1 MAHSPTLFSQLQ
13 IEGIDPQQDQTPSGD
28 IIEPFDPKKISIVTE
43 PKTIDNLV
51 QRIRHGE
58 VDLNTDFQRK
68 GNLWTEIQQS
78 RLIESLMLRFPLPAF
93 YFDAENDDN
102 WLVVD
107 GLQRL
112 WTFKNFIVDQTL
124 VLQGLDILKEYNG
137 KNISYNRLDR
147 KLQRRISETQV
158 TTYIIQ
164 PGTPKPVKYN
174 VFRRINTGGLVLTPM
189 EIRHALNQGIASEFL
204 AKVAE
209 KLGRNLIP
217 KAQRM
222 EDRELLLRPIA
233 FDFFSSED
241 YEKPFS
247 SFLDR
252 AMERLA
258 EQSEE
263 QLDRLEHRL
272 EAALSFAQELFGE
285 HAFSRSIVGGS
296 NRRYKINA
304 ALFETWVSIGM
315 KLDRKQRQEILSRKE
330 DLLPAF
336 RNLLQDDKFSS
347 SVSAATADRNS
358 VLVRFSRIQELV
370 EKHYS

>member
-137 KNISYNRLDR
+137 KNISFSRLDR
-147 KLQRRISETQV
+147 TLQRRISETQV

-285 HAFSRSIVGGS
+285 HAFSRSLLGEKGG
-296 NRRYKINA
+296 RYRLNA
-304 ALFETWVSIGM
+304 ALFEVWMSIGM
-315 KLDRKQRQEILSRKE
+315 QLSAHEREILYAQKSKLVAAFKRLLKE
-330 DLLPAF
+330 DEF
-336 RNLLQDDKFSS
+336 YFSIF
-347 SVSAATADRNS
+347 VATASRDS
-358 VLVRFSRIQELV
+358 VRLRFEKVQELINAHL
-370 EKHYS
+370 K